1 MLYQLHCKYIYLL
14 IGIYTHNNENM
25 VYNTFILKIELKL
38 RLLIFLVFAGL
49 FCDVKD
55 VSIYAHKS

>member
-1 MLYQLHCKYIYLL
+1 M
-14 IGIYTHNNENM
+14 GIYTYNNENM
-25 VYNTFILKIELKL
+25 THNVFILKIELKL

-55 VSIYAHKS
+55 VSIYAHENEKRGLLF